1 MRFCITFLL
10 VIRAILGIIRVKCI
24 IILGNEFW
32 LDKKIQENLENV
44 LTKKTWNDIIKVPQ
58 NLEKEYEMDNKS
70 ILEAARNNGDR
81 GNEYELKEN
90 IRSSMVSAVVL
101 LVVGMI
107 LFAIEY
113 YVKGVLNVSLI
124 ILGVSVI
131 GTDMLYRGIAFK
143 KIW

>member
-1 MRFCITFLL
+1 
-10 VIRAILGIIRVKCI
+10 
-24 IILGNEFW
+24 
-32 LDKKIQENLENV
+32 
-44 LTKKTWNDIIKVPQ
+44 
-58 NLEKEYEMDNKS
+58 MDNKT

-90 IRSSMVSAVVL
+90 IRSSMVSSVVM

-124 ILGVSVI
+124 ILGVTVI
-131 GTDMLYRGIAFK
+131 GTDMLYRGITFK
-143 KIW
+143 KLWRIILGSVLLLIALIMIIARVVL

>member
-1 MRFCITFLL
+1 
-10 VIRAILGIIRVKCI
+10 
-24 IILGNEFW
+24 
-32 LDKKIQENLENV
+32 
-44 LTKKTWNDIIKVPQ
+44 
-58 NLEKEYEMDNKS
+58 MDNKT

-90 IRSSMVSAVVL
+90 IRASMISTVVL

-124 ILGVSVI
+124 ILGVTVI
-131 GTDMLYRGIAFK
+131 GTDMLYRGITFK
-143 KIW
+143 KLWRIILGSVLLLIALIMIIARVVL

>member
-1 MRFCITFLL
+1 
-10 VIRAILGIIRVKCI
+10 
-24 IILGNEFW
+24 
-32 LDKKIQENLENV
+32 
-44 LTKKTWNDIIKVPQ
+44 
-58 NLEKEYEMDNKS
+58 MDNKT

-90 IRSSMVSAVVL
+90 IRASMISTVVL

-124 ILGVSVI
+124 ILGVTVI

-143 KIW
+143 KIWRIILGSVLLLIALIMIIARVVL